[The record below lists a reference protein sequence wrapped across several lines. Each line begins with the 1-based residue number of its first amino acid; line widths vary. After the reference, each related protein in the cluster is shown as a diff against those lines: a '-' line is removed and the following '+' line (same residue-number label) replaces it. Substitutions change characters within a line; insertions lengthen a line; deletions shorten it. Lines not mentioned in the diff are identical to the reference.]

1 MRHVQHDCWHNEGA
15 YHFFVVFYMKV
26 IFPNTCARIAKKL
39 TFSETHITQRTNA
52 PTNYTTQKTTP
63 SKTHITQN
71 LINAQTKQ
79 LKNSCPQKLK
89 FLRLILQNAIYPPPI
104 LAKIQA
110 AKQSISTFSPSR
122 TFHFLS
128 ILKNTTCILHHF
140 AFLFWLPAH
149 YFLRPKTC
157 F

>member
-1 MRHVQHDCWHNEGA
+1 MRQQTKQLKKRTSSKTHIPQKLINA
-15 YHFFVVFYMKV
+15 QSKQL
-26 IFPNTCARIAKKL
+26 KKL
-39 TFSETHITQRTNA
+39 M
-52 PTNYTTQKTTP
+52 P
-63 SKTHITQN
+63 SKTHIPQN

-79 LKNSCPQKLK
+79 LKNSCPQNLK
-89 FLRLILQNAIYPPPI
+89 TYNLFYKTPPTRHPI

-110 AKQSISTFSPSR
+110 AKQSISTFFPSR

-128 ILKNTTCILHHF
+128 NFKNITCILHHIG
-140 AFLFWLPAH
+140 FLVWLPAH